1 MTQQPFTVAFAL
13 FRYFPYGGL
22 QRDFLR
28 VAELCVQA
36 GYLVEVLTT
45 GWEGDRPDWLKV
57 TIEQVGPR
65 TNHAAMVAFGSRALK
80 FKQEVEAK
88 VLVVFN
94 RLPGGDL
101 YFAADDCFAMRVKEK
116 NAFTRLLPRYRTY
129 LNLEQQLFSP
139 ASHTRILFLN
149 NSQRDDYLGEYAL
162 DQRRYRVLPPGVR
175 DDRRP
180 GENAAS
186 LREKVRKEFAVA
198 DRECLLLFLGSDF
211 RRKGLG
217 RVLRAMA
224 SLPEALRSVKLLVVG
239 EDDSAPFLAELD
251 KLGLVGSV
259 IFAGARDDVPA
270 LLQGADLLIHPAFH
284 EAAGMVLV
292 ESLVAGLPIL
302 TTAACGYASYVR
314 ESGAGQVVASPFA
327 QSELD
332 QALAD
337 MLRGDRSGY
346 RNAALHYADRVDLFG
361 MHQQVLAEIEALLN
375 S

>member
-1 MTQQPFTVAFAL
+1 MTQQPYTVAFAL

-36 GYLVEVLTT
+36 GYRVEVLTT
-45 GWEGDRPDWLKV
+45 EWEGDRPDWLKV
-57 TIEQVGPR
+57 NIERVTPR
-65 TNHAAMVAFGSRALK
+65 TNHAAMVAFGRKALQ
-80 FKQEVEAK
+80 FKDEVKAK

-116 NAFTRLLPRYRTY
+116 NALTRMLPRYRTY
-129 LNLEQQLFSP
+129 LNLERQLFST
-139 ASHTRILFLN
+139 AGHARILFLN
-149 NSQRDDYLGEYAL
+149 NSQRDDYLGEYDL

-175 DDRRP
+175 NDRRP
-180 GENAAS
+180 GDNAAF
-186 LREKVRKEFAVA
+186 LRAEVRKEFGVA
-198 DRECLLLFLGSDF
+198 EGEHLLLFLGSDF

-217 RVLRAMA
+217 RALLAMA
-224 SLPEALRSVKLLVVG
+224 HLPDSIESVKLLVVG
-239 EDDSAPFLAELD
+239 EDDSAPMQAD
-251 KLGLVGSV
+251 INKLNLSGKV

-302 TTAACGYASYVR
+302 TTAACGYASYVLD
-314 ESGAGQVVASPFA
+314 SGAGQVVASPFRQEA
-327 QSELD
+327 LD

-337 MLRGDRSGY
+337 MLMGDRAAY
-346 RNAALHYADRVDLFG
+346 RRSALEYAERVDLFG
-361 MHQQVLAEIEALLN
+361 MHEQVLAEIEVLLG